1 MEKDIMKQRKN
12 HLDRDNNHVANK
24 CGTGPAITGNNGYS
38 ASRIRA
44 CPGSETG
51 FTLLEL
57 LVVLGIIAMLA
68 GIVGPQVMK
77 HMGESKIKA
86 AKVQIEDLSAA
97 LDMYKLDLGKYP
109 STDQGL
115 KALIESPDSSK
126 RWNGPY
132 LRKTKIPL
140 DPWQQEYHYAS
151 PGEHG
156 KFDLF
161 TYGSDEKEGGT
172 GEEQDIAN
180 CE

>member
-1 MEKDIMKQRKN
+1 MMKILRFKAKGKRQTIKPS
-12 HLDRDNNHVANK
+12 HQ
-24 CGTGPAITGNNGYS
+24 C
-38 ASRIRA
+38 
-44 CPGSETG
+44 G

-77 HMGESKIKA
+77 HMGESKTKA

-97 LDMYKLDLGKYP
+97 LDMYKLDLGNYP
-109 STDQGL
+109 TSTQGL
-115 KALIESPDSSK
+115 KALIESPGDAK

-132 LRKTKIPL
+132 LRKSKMPL
-140 DPWQQEYHYAS
+140 DPWQQEYHYVY

-161 TYGSDEKEGGT
+161 TWGADGKEGGE
-172 GEEQDIAN
+172 GEDQDIVSW
-180 CE
+180 E

>member
-1 MEKDIMKQRKN
+1 MKQILRFKAQGER
-12 HLDRDNNHVANK
+12 LKAKKSLR
-24 CGTGPAITGNNGYS
+24 
-38 ASRIRA
+38 
-44 CPGSETG
+44 G

-77 HMGESKIKA
+77 HMGESKTKA
-86 AKVQIEDLSAA
+86 AKVQIEDLAAA

-109 STDQGL
+109 TSEEGL
-115 KALIESPDSSK
+115 KALIESPEGAN

-132 LRKTKIPL
+132 LRKAKMPL
-140 DPWQQEYHYAS
+140 DPWLQEYHYAS

-161 TYGSDEKEGGT
+161 TYGADEKEGGE
-172 GEEQDIAN
+172 GEDQDIVSWQ
-180 CE
+180 

>member
-1 MEKDIMKQRKN
+1 MNYYKNRK
-12 HLDRDNNHVANK
+12 
-24 CGTGPAITGNNGYS
+24 
-38 ASRIRA
+38 
-44 CPGSETG
+44 ETG

-86 AKVQIEDLSAA
+86 AKVQIEDLSAT
-97 LDMYKLDLGKYP
+97 LDMYKLDLGNYP
-109 STDQGL
+109 TSEEGL
-115 KALIESPDSSK
+115 KALIESPDSAK

-132 LRKTKIPL
+132 LRKSKVPL
-140 DPWQQEYHYAS
+140 DPWQNEYKYVF

-161 TYGSDEKEGGT
+161 SLGADGKEGGE
-172 GEEQDIAN
+172 GEDQDLVRW
-180 CE
+180 